1 METNINTDKLDQMV
15 NRLCRVSEDN
25 YIDPFSRL
33 EWPEELDRD
42 NWFTSP
48 ELISIE
54 GTPIWDNLDES
65 QRKCLSFFEAVGF
78 YSINIH
84 GERMLIEGLASRLYR
99 KDKYAVTPYLHH
111 FLDEENKHMIYF
123 GRFCTLYA
131 NGPYPEKKVKFD
143 QEYEEGEEDFLFFS
157 KVMVF
162 EEIVDLFNRRQAKD
176 DRLHPLAK
184 EINWLHH
191 FEESRHLGF
200 GREFVKVLWQS
211 YSNKWTTNGLKRIR
225 DTISSYIK
233 ATWKEYYNPSVYKD
247 AGLSDPFSIR
257 KMALKHPTSIIR
269 RAEISAPLIKFL
281 SKTGILPN
289 AEELPI

>member
-1 METNINTDKLDQMV
+1 METNINTDKLDQIV
-15 NRLCRVSEDN
+15 KRLCRVSEDN

-54 GTPIWDNLDES
+54 GTPIWDKLDES
-65 QRKCLSFFEAVGF
+65 QRKYLSFFEAIGF

-84 GERMLIEGLASRLYR
+84 GERMLIEGVASRLYR

-111 FLDEENKHMIYF
+111 FLDEE
-123 GRFCTLYA
+123 
-131 NGPYPEKKVKFD
+131 
-143 QEYEEGEEDFLFFS
+143 
-157 KVMVF
+157 
-162 EEIVDLFNRRQAKD
+162 IVDIFNRRQAKD

-191 FEESRHLGF
+191 FEESRHLSF

-225 DTISSYIK
+225 DTISSYIE

-257 KMALKHPTSIIR
+257 KMALKHPTSITR